1 MKNYLIS
8 VLFFCSLSFS
18 QEIIGGV
25 GTAGQPLLDYVIL
38 NYKSSS
44 TLGYNNARDVMY
56 SIIDLEDDNS
66 LKGIY
71 TNYTIFIDPT
81 QDPRPQTNA
90 FNMNCE
96 HSWPQSMGAGS
107 EPQKSDLHHLYPARG
122 NVNSSRGN
130 KHFADIDDND
140 TDKWWRFDY
149 YETSIPNE
157 FIDEFSEVDNGN
169 GVFEPRE
176 DVKGNI
182 ARSMFYFY
190 TMYNDV
196 ADTNFFNIQKETL
209 YDWHRQ
215 DPVNANELNRTMA
228 IAGYQENKPNPYVI
242 DSTLVRRIWFQEES
256 RSTWYIS
263 AGGSDDIGDASE
275 QNPFATIQKGI
286 ESANDGDTVF
296 VAAGTYMENINYNG
310 KSIAVVGKNREMTI
324 IDGNQNGNVVTF
336 ENGEDINSLLKNFTV
351 KNSGYPGDWG
361 GGIFINFG
369 STPSL
374 DSLIIIDNTG
384 GGYDGSYGGG
394 GVCVIRAGSKANL
407 TNSIISN
414 NFGESESGGLFACW
428 QGEIVATN
436 CIITGNIT
444 GIKSSCASG
453 PADTNIELIN
463 CTIVDNVY
471 QGVYAAGNVSIN
483 SSIIYNNGDN
493 ESYSNINDINVGGII
508 SVGNSLVQGGFE
520 GGGNIDADPLFCDSE
535 NGDYSLAANSPAVGS
550 GDNSSNIGALGV
562 GCGPN
567 NLNPVIND
575 IQDQQT
581 NEDQRL
587 VLEVL
592 ASSELGLELSYYAES
607 NTLAIPVS
615 MDGTTLTIELQEN
628 WNGVGIVSVFVFDE
642 NSLYDTTS
650 FQVTVLP
657 INDAPTIEEI
667 DDISIDEDGNINIIL
682 TSDDVDGDNLIYS
695 FHLNNYDVSLDIAE
709 DTLRIAATPDFNGDV
724 SITMLVSDSLLM
736 DSTSF
741 VVTVNSVNDSPMDF
755 SLIYP
760 TILDTIEISSDTD
773 ETVSFTWE
781 PSFDVDSEVSYKL
794 TVTLD
799 YFGTSYIN
807 EYENI
812 SDTTYGVSAYEYA
825 LLMTN
830 LNLPRWN
837 IDYRVESTDGEFT
850 IISDSR
856 EFVFD
861 NTSLSIKYKIMPKEF
876 ALHQNYPNP
885 FNPITSLRYDLPND
899 GLVNITIYDMMG
911 RIVKT
916 LVNSSQTAGFKI
928 VQWGATN
935 NKNEPVSAGLYLY
948 TIQVGEFRQAKK
960 MVLLK

>member
-861 NTSLSIKYKIMPKEF
+861 NTSLSIEYKIMPKEF